1 MHLGGTTNTPWK
13 CDDRAMIDLHTHT
26 TCSDGT
32 DTPFALV
39 KKALAAGI
47 TTLAITDHD
56 STAGW
61 SEAISALQPQIELV
75 LGAEISCL
83 TSDGI
88 SVHMLGLLFDGDN
101 DEMQQMLADS
111 RDTRLPRMRK
121 MVELLSADG
130 INISLDDVYRATPEG
145 ATVGRPHLADALV
158 ANGVVAS
165 RDEAFLN
172 LLNNE
177 SKYYVT
183 HAAPTPEDAIRI
195 IRKAGGV
202 AVIAHPFASRRG
214 QVITADTFTD
224 LVDAGLN
231 GIEVHHRDQN
241 AQEQE
246 TLQAIA
252 RELNLVIT
260 GSSDYHG
267 TGKLNGLA
275 ENTTHQAQWEQLEAQ
290 ANARRVVKK

>member
-1 MHLGGTTNTPWK
+1 
-13 CDDRAMIDLHTHT
+13 MIDLHTHT

-39 KKALAAGI
+39 KKALAAGV

-61 SEAISALQPQIELV
+61 NEAITAIQPQIELV
-75 LGAEISCL
+75 LGAEVSCL
-83 TSDGI
+83 TLDGI
-88 SVHMLGLLFDGDN
+88 SVHMLGLLFDGEDRA
-101 DEMQQMLADS
+101 MQQLLADS
-111 RDTRLPRMRK
+111 RDTRIPRMRK
-121 MVELLSADG
+121 IVELLQADG
-130 INISLDDVYRATPEG
+130 INISLEDVYKAMPEG

-165 RDEAFLN
+165 RDAAFLN

-183 HAAPTPEDAIRI
+183 HAAPTPVDAIKA
-195 IRKAGGV
+195 IRSAGGV

-214 QVITADTFTD
+214 HILDATSFTE
-224 LVDAGLN
+224 LVGAGLN

-241 AQEQE
+241 AVEQAS
-246 TLQAIA
+246 LSAIA
-252 RELNLVIT
+252 RELNLVVT

-275 ENTTHQAQWEQLEAQ
+275 ENVTDRGEWLRLESE
-290 ANARRVVKK
+290 ANARRVVTQ

>member
-1 MHLGGTTNTPWK
+1 
-13 CDDRAMIDLHTHT
+13 MIDLHTHT

-32 DTPFALV
+32 DSPFALV

-61 SEAISALQPQIELV
+61 TEATSAIQPQIELV
-75 LGAEISCL
+75 LGAEVSCL
-83 TSDGI
+83 TTDGI
-88 SVHMLGLLFDGDN
+88 SVHMLGLLFNGEDA
-101 DEMQQMLADS
+101 EIQQMLADS
-111 RDTRLPRMRK
+111 RDTRVPRMRK
-121 MVELLSADG
+121 MVELLAADG
-130 INISLDDVYRATPEG
+130 IKISLDDVYRAAPDG

-165 RDEAFLN
+165 RDEAFLD
-172 LLNNE
+172 LLNND

-183 HAAPTPEDAIRI
+183 HAAPTPEDAIRT
-195 IRKAGGV
+195 IRRAGGV

-214 QVITADTFTD
+214 QTITAETFAD
-224 LVDAGLN
+224 LVTAGLN

-246 TLQAIA
+246 TLTAIA

-275 ENTTHQAQWEQLEAQ
+275 ENTTSQAQWEQLESLAD
-290 ANARRVVKK
+290 ARRVVKK